1 MMPATDRDHDSM
13 TPATD
18 RTLHLGT
25 RAYPLVLP
33 SLRDP
38 RLHLAAVIITIH
50 ILGQVA
56 LGFRIS
62 VPQIVV
68 AIITC
73 AVLELGIT
81 FARERRV
88 VWPASGMLTGSGV
101 ALILRLVGMGRD
113 QHWTWRGWYLFAA
126 VAGLSLLSKYL
137 IRRRGTHLFNPSNLG
152 LVLAFVVLGSN
163 IIEPLDFWWAP
174 LGPAMVFAY
183 LVILAGGLAVTS
195 RLHLLPMAIAFWGA
209 LAVGLGALAASGH
222 CITTAWSLTPV
233 CGSSFWWVLVTSPEV
248 LIFLFFMITDPKT
261 IPRGRAA
268 RVVFAVG
275 IATLSVLLIAPQT
288 NEFGAKVGLL
298 AGLVILTPFS
308 LLFDRLAPDPDRTA
322 PNRIMTLLTM
332 RGSPGPARIFG
343 RGATV
348 GLMVMAVLAGVV
360 VAGAPA
366 RDRANAAQP
375 FGVAAIDVD
384 VDLTTLP
391 LVTVDHEVAALN
403 SVAAD
408 DPGVLAAGLVRAL
421 AIEAEAMRRADTS
434 LLRAADDGPR
444 LVEMERAIE
453 RAATSGRL
461 PVPTYRFTALR
472 LVVEYVDGPQGG
484 ANLAFQAEGTV
495 QAAIYNE
502 AGDKLDTTEA
512 PFASNFVLRTSATG
526 DWIIWQTDPQN

>member
-1 MMPATDRDHDSM
+1 
-13 TPATD
+13 
-18 RTLHLGT
+18 
-25 RAYPLVLP
+25 VLP

-50 ILGQVA
+50 VLGQVA
-56 LGFRIS
+56 LGFRVS

-68 AIITC
+68 AIMTC
-73 AVLELGIT
+73 AMLELGIT
-81 FARERRV
+81 FVQERRV

-113 QHWTWRGWYLFAA
+113 QHWAWHGWYVFAA
-126 VAGLSLLSKYL
+126 VAGFALLSKYL
-137 IRRRGTHLFNPSNLG
+137 IRRHGTHVFNPSNLG
-152 LVLAFVVLGSN
+152 LVLAFVILGSN

-174 LGPAMVFAY
+174 LGPAMVVAY
-183 LVILAGGLAVTS
+183 LVILVGGLAITS

-209 LAVGLGALAASGH
+209 FAVGLGALAASGH
-222 CITTAWSLTPV
+222 CITTAWSLAPV
-233 CGSSFWWVLVTSPEV
+233 CGRSFWWVVVTSPEL

-275 IATLSVLLIAPQT
+275 IAALSTLLIAPQT

-298 AGLVILTPFS
+298 AGLVVLTPFS
-308 LLFDRLAPDPDRTA
+308 FLFDRVAPDTDRA
-322 PNRIMTLLTM
+322 IPNRIMRLLTT
-332 RGSPGPARIFG
+332 RGSPGSARIFG
-343 RGATV
+343 RGAVV
-348 GLMVMAVLAGVV
+348 GVMVIAILTGVV

-375 FGVAAIDVD
+375 IGVAAIDVT
-384 VDLTTLP
+384 VDLTALP
-391 LVTVDHEVAALN
+391 DVTVDGEVAALN

-408 DPGVLAAGLVRAL
+408 DPGALAADLARAL

-453 RAATSGRL
+453 QAATQNRL
-461 PVPTYRFTALR
+461 PVPTYHFTQLH

-484 ANLAFQAEGTV
+484 ANLALQADGTV
-495 QAAIYNE
+495 QTVTYDAAGNT
-502 AGDKLDTTEA
+502 LDTTEA
-512 PFASNFVLRTSATG
+512 PFTSTFVLRTSASG
-526 DWIIWQTDPQN
+526 DWIIWQAGP